1 MALVLTLLQ
10 SLPSDNIPLIILFTF
25 SSLFAVF
32 FLKWWLAKCK
42 NPIPPYPPGPR
53 GVPLLG
59 NLPSLDPELHTYFM
73 RLSRA
78 YGPVYQLR
86 LGNKIGIVLTSPSS
100 ARQVLKDHD
109 TIFANRDVPITGL
122 VATQGG
128 HDIVWNPYGPEWR
141 MLRKICVLK
150 MLSNKTLD
158 SVYALRRREVR
169 QTVGYIYS
177 RVGSPVNVGEQMFLT
192 ILNVITNMLWGGS
205 VQGTERASLGAEFRD
220 LVSELT
226 ELLGQPNI
234 SDFFPGLARFDFQGL
249 EKKMHRLAG
258 KLDRMFDGMI
268 EQRLR
273 INGESGKQESEDFLQ
288 FLLEQRDGGDSKT
301 PFTMTHVKTLL
312 MDMVVG
318 GSDTSSNA
326 TEFAM
331 AELINKQEVMKKAQQ
346 ELDQVVGKNN
356 IVEESHIQ
364 KLPYLYAIMKETLR
378 LHPVLPLLVP
388 HCPSETCTIDGY
400 TIPKGSRVFINVWA
414 IHRDPSIWENPLEF
428 YPERF
433 LNGKWDYS
441 GSDFS
446 YFPFGSGRR
455 ICAGIAMA
463 ERMFM
468 YSLATLSHSFDWK
481 MRDGEK
487 VDLTEKFGIVL
498 KLKTSV
504 VAIPTPRLSDSAP
517 YE

>member
-32 FLKWWLAKCK
+32 FLKWRLSNSK
-42 NPIPPYPPGPR
+42 NPIPRYPPGPR

-234 SDFFPGLARFDFQGL
+234 SDFFPGLARFDLQGL

-258 KLDRMFDGMI
+258 KFDRMFDGMI

-273 INGESGKQESEDFLQ
+273 INGESEDFLQ

-301 PFTMTHVKTLL
+301 PFTMTHVKALL

-331 AELINKQEVMKKAQQ
+331 AELINKQEV
-346 ELDQVVGKNN
+346 
-356 IVEESHIQ
+356 
-364 KLPYLYAIMKETLR
+364 
-378 LHPVLPLLVP
+378 
-388 HCPSETCTIDGY
+388 
-400 TIPKGSRVFINVWA
+400 INYYN
-414 IHRDPSIWENPLEF
+414 IHRIKE
-428 YPERF
+428 
-433 LNGKWDYS
+433 
-441 GSDFS
+441 
-446 YFPFGSGRR
+446 
-455 ICAGIAMA
+455 
-463 ERMFM
+463 
-468 YSLATLSHSFDWK
+468 
-481 MRDGEK
+481 
-487 VDLTEKFGIVL
+487 
-498 KLKTSV
+498 
-504 VAIPTPRLSDSAP
+504 
-517 YE
+517 